1 MGHACRSTTVVCID
15 RTVAVLGAG
24 LMGAGVAHVS
34 IERGMDVILK
44 DMAMPGLVRGMQQI
58 EKGLSTGN
66 V

>member
-1 MGHACRSTTVVCID
+1 
-15 RTVAVLGAG
+15 
-24 LMGAGVAHVS
+24 MGAGVAHVS

-66 V
+66 VQILFGFTVLEDLN